1 MAAQQNG
8 HGQKK
13 PSGDTDLAQ
22 AFQDLARGEQT
33 AAALE
38 THLDKIEK
46 QIEALLAAADEARES
61 PKQQGDAS
69 GSSQGGQGSSNP
81 EANQGPNSFD

>member
-1 MAAQQNG
+1 MAAHQNG
-8 HGQKK
+8 AGQQK
-13 PSGDTDLAQ
+13 PTGDADLAQ

-38 THLDKIEK
+38 NHLDKIEK

-61 PKQQGDAS
+61 PKQQGDAG
-69 GSSQGGQGSSNP
+69 GSSQGGQGSSSTD
-81 EANQGPNSFD
+81 ANKGPDS